1 MAIPLETAEI
11 QIDTVGVDAALS
23 ALHAL
28 TNGEGSLDILTEA
41 DRREKQQGDDEL
53 EDLKALDPKASAVRD
68 TGIHA
73 PLPPQVDDEPAYQAD
88 LAEGRQGDDELED
101 LKALDPKAS
110 DESAYRAD
118 LAEGQQGRDEL
129 EDLEALDAV
138 EPTDDAE
145 SRQAHEELPQLQAL
159 EAMLRA
165 IEAQNELLE
174 RIAAAVE
181 RPHPQPPTPTY

>member
-28 TNGEGSLDILTEA
+28 TDGQGSLDILTEA
-41 DRREKQQGDDEL
+41 DRREKRQGDDEL
-53 EDLKALDPKASAVRD
+53 ENLRALDPKASAVRD

-73 PLPPQVDDEPAYQAD
+73 PIPPQVSDEPAYQAD

-101 LKALDPKAS
+101 LKALEPKAS
-110 DESAYRAD
+110 DEPAHKAD

-129 EDLEALDAV
+129 EDLKALELATQKNQPPPVGDPPVLDLTPLLDALD
-138 EPTDDAE
+138 
-145 SRQAHEELPQLQAL
+145 RQT
-159 EAMLRA
+159 
-165 IEAQNELLE
+165 ELLE